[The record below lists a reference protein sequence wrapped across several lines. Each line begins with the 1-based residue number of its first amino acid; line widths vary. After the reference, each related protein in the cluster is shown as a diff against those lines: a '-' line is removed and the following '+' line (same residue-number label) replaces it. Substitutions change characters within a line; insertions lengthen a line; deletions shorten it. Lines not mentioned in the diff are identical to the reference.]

1 MNEYWTAMTGVA
13 SRFIACRRGAV
24 TMEFA
29 LIAIAMLIGI
39 AVALDDIGTT
49 LMASRDVA
57 SGIL

>member
-1 MNEYWTAMTGVA
+1 MNSYWIVMADFVRRLA
-13 SRFIACRRGAV
+13 ACRGGAV
-24 TMEFA
+24 TMDFA

>member
-1 MNEYWTAMTGVA
+1 MNGYWTVLADFVYRLA
-13 SRFIACRRGAV
+13 ACRRGAV
-24 TMEFA
+24 TMDFA

-49 LMASRDVA
+49 LMASRAVA

>member
-1 MNEYWTAMTGVA
+1 MNRYWAVLA
-13 SRFIACRRGAV
+13 SAVRRFAASRRGAV
-24 TMEFA
+24 TMDFA

-39 AVALDDIGTT
+39 VVALDDIGAT

>member
-1 MNEYWTAMTGVA
+1 MSQQWTVMTDVVR
-13 SRFIACRRGAV
+13 RFAACRHGAV
-24 TMEFA
+24 TMDFA

>member
-1 MNEYWTAMTGVA
+1 MSEHWTELA
-13 SRFIACRRGAV
+13 SAAGRFAACRRGAV
-24 TMEFA
+24 TMEFT

>member
-1 MNEYWTAMTGVA
+1 MNELWKAMTGVVRLFA
-13 SRFIACRRGAV
+13 ACRRGAA
-24 TMEFA
+24 TMEFS

-39 AVALDDIGTT
+39 AVALDDIGNT